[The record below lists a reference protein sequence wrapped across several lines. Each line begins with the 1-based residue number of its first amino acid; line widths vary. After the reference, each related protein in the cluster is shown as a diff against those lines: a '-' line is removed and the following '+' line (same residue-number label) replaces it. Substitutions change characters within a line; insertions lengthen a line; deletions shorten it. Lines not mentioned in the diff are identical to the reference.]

1 MERKKMK
8 LELTLEQ
15 IQVVVHGLGKLPL
28 ETAMGLFQE
37 IDKQVRENIEAEK
50 TALTEK
56 AKLD

>member
-1 MERKKMK
+1 MK